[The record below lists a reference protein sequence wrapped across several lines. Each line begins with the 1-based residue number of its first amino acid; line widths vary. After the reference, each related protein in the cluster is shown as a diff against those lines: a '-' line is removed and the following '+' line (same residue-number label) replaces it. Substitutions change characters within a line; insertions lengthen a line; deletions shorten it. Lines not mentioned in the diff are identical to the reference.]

1 MQVVMSNQG
10 TLPDETITRL
20 IEAAAKNASSPEE
33 AQRELAQYVWEEA
46 TRTKNVYEQMAAFV
60 GLSVQLETRIR
71 KAAVVAHQTLRKLTY
86 PSAPPEWDWVS
97 NSSFYQIRIIGLERH
112 SWNGYKFRE
121 TDIFR
126 DVNRNNGNLKNK
138 TIVKFLILRK
148 GHENLERSIPMRF
161 LNNDPLAVAQD
172 VRVQAKNHALEEYRK
187 ELALVE
193 NELESLSEKHVRS
206 SEQLIHQRQHE
217 LEMEL
222 AQLNARLNDKEQLLM
237 NETYENELISKTSTK
252 EELEKRIAS
261 VNSRGPKIPL
271 APKSWKKGLR
281 A

>member
-20 IEAAAKNASSPEE
+20 IEAAAKNTSSPEE

-86 PSAPPEWDWVS
+86 PSVPPEWDWVS
-97 NSSFYQIRIIGLERH
+97 DSSFYQIRIIGLERH

-138 TIVKFLILRK
+138 TVVKFLILRK